1 VDLPTYTNIWRIEKR
16 LYKLYDLRLPM
27 PLPLG
32 QIAAF
37 AGITVPY
44 VLFLTLIGVTFNH
57 NLFWLYVL
65 PPWALT
71 WLATRPVLENKRL
84 PELLISQVRYIGEPR
99 VWCRMS
105 APDEKDEITVTGRV
119 WHARRQPAA
128 QPAIATA
135 GEIAPARTLVP
146 LRVQARPAQPLAQP
160 QWAPAAAAP
169 GAAKRRAEPRHRK
182 SAAARPVPAAA
193 PAMAVQAP
201 ARSGRKGGNGADTP
215 AKTVQ
220 WARRGPAPAVNAR
233 AVSHE
238 ARPRDRAAGP
248 GRPLAGPTSRPPATH
263 ARPATHQARPA
274 APAAPPTRP
283 THRTARPATPPAE
296 EGQRPG
302 WATRARPGTLGGWPV
317 VPSGP
322 GALEV
327 AHAENSRPVKRAA
340 AKPGWEPKRPGWD
353 PRQPPAGFP
362 GTPTRNGAGPKETGS
377 PGTVPNGT
385 GPNRTAAK
393 GAGPNG
399 TGPAVP
405 EHIVERG
412 PAPRPAQPAVPA
424 SFAPSDPPSGPIP
437 SVMLPGPAQ
446 PAVPASFAPSDPP
459 SGPIP
464 SVAPPPPPVPS
475 AGQAPPVSRVQA
487 ALDASGPPVGQ
498 APPAAQAPASGAPVT
513 PPKARHTGTL
523 PRTGPV
529 TGPGTPPDASGPYR
543 PPASSAHADQEE
555 RDQARVRL
563 PLPGPQRIAIIG
575 CTSGAGQTVTALL
588 TARMLA
594 SLRAEPVGALD
605 LNPGDGSLAQWL
617 QVAPAGTVRDL
628 LGGTLPA
635 SPPPGVEVISAD
647 EPGQQDLGRIGEQL
661 AARYRIS
668 LIDPGA
674 AAVGPALAIADQLVL
689 VAPASGDAPR
699 AVSMTRNWLESH
711 GHHDLTANAVMVVN
725 GVSSRSLPH
734 VEEAEAIVAG
744 RCRAIVRVP
753 WEDHLGA
760 GASPGTAATSLR
772 RQARQAITELA
783 GVLVSGLAAGPG
795 DER

>member
-32 QIAAF
+32 QIVAF

-44 VLFLTLIGVTFNH
+44 VLFLTLIGMPFNH

-84 PELLISQVRYIGEPR
+84 PELLISQVRYLGEPR

-119 WHARRQPAA
+119 WHARRQPAP
-128 QPAIATA
+128 QPAIVAA
-135 GEIAPARTLVP
+135 GEAAPARTFVP
-146 LRVQARPAQPLAQP
+146 LRVQARSAQPAAQPTAQP
-160 QWAPAAAAP
+160 QRAAAAAP
-169 GAAKRRAEPRHRK
+169 AAPQRRAEARHRK
-182 SAAARPVPAAA
+182 SAAARAAAAQSAAAQAVPAAA
-193 PAMAVQAP
+193 PAMTVQAP
-201 ARSGRKGGNGADTP
+201 SRNGRNGRSGSNGADAP

-220 WARRGPAPAVNAR
+220 WARRGPAPALNAR

-238 ARPRDRAAGP
+238 SRPRERAAGP
-248 GRPLAGPTSRPPATH
+248 ARPPAGPTSRPQAGPTSRPQAGPTSRPPATH
-263 ARPATHQARPA
+263 ARPASPAARPA
-274 APAAPPTRP
+274 TAAAPPASPAR
-283 THRTARPATPPAE
+283 RTARPATPPGEA
-296 EGQRPG
+296 GQRPG

-327 AHAENSRPVKRAA
+327 AHAENGQPVRRAP

-353 PRQPPAGFP
+353 PRQPATGGSP
-362 GTPTRNGAGPKETGS
+362 GTPTRNGAGPN
-377 PGTVPNGT
+377 GTAPNGAVPNGT
-385 GPNRTAAK
+385 PTNGTAANS
-393 GAGPNG
+393 AAPNG
-399 TGPAVP
+399 AAPNGAASAVP
-405 EHIVERG
+405 GHVVERSH
-412 PAPRPAQPAVPA
+412 APRPAQPAAPG
-424 SFAPSDPPSGPIP
+424 SFTPSGPPSGP
-437 SVMLPGPAQ
+437 A
-446 PAVPASFAPSDPP
+446 
-459 SGPIP
+459 P
-464 SVAPPPPPVPS
+464 SVAPPPSAPTPP
-475 AGQAPPVSRVQA
+475 AGQAPPAVQA
-487 ALDASGPPVGQ
+487 SAPPPPMVPAEARHVGKPRHAGPPSGP
-498 APPAAQAPASGAPVT
+498 ATPPA
-513 PPKARHTGTL
+513 GT
-523 PRTGPV
+523 
-529 TGPGTPPDASGPYR
+529 PGTYR
-543 PPASSAHADQEE
+543 PLPSPTHGDQEE

-563 PLPGPQRIAIIG
+563 PLPGPHRIVIIG

-605 LNPGDGSLAQWL
+605 LNPGEGSLAQWL
-617 QVAPAGTVRDL
+617 GTAPAGNVRDL
-628 LGGTLPA
+628 LGGTLPVP
-635 SPPPGVEVISAD
+635 PPPGVEVISAD
-647 EPGQQDLGRIGEQL
+647 EPGQHDFGQIGEQL

-674 AAVGPALAIADQLVL
+674 SGVGPALAIADQLVL

-711 GHHDLTANAVMVVN
+711 GHHNLAASAVLVVN

-734 VEEAEAIVAG
+734 VEEAEAIVVG

-753 WEDHLGA
+753 WEDQLGS
-760 GASPGTAATSLR
+760 GASPGTGATALQ